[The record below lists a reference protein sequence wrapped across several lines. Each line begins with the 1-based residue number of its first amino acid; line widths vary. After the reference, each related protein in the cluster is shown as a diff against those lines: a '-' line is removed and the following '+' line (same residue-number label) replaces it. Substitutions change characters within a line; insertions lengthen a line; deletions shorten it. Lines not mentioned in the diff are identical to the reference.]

1 MPHSLRLFAAA
12 GLIALT
18 AACDEIDTSS
28 LRQIEDGAASARAA
42 ADELNARSEQLRR
55 ASQDPVGVLQEVALG
70 ATFSKTETAEPGVFV
85 LTDLQTGCQWLATYD
100 DAGQATSME
109 ARSEP
114 APQGGVQQRCISVPG
129 LSLEG
134 AEPSDGA

>member
-1 MPHSLRLFAAA
+1 MPHTLRLFAAA

-18 AACDEIDTSS
+18 TACDAIDTSS
-28 LRQIEDGAASARAA
+28 LQQIEDGAASARAA
-42 ADELNARSEQLRR
+42 ADQLNARSEQLRR
-55 ASQDPVGVLQEVALG
+55 ASEDPVGVLQEVALG

-129 LSLEG
+129 LSREGVESGEG
-134 AEPSDGA
+134 A